1 MRKGGNKLKTY
12 DIEAVEYIAK
22 LAEGGLRDSITM
34 LDKCLAYSS
43 DLTISNVVKALGTTN
58 YDTMFKLTDCLLE
71 AKHLDAIQI
80 IEQIHAEGKDLKQF
94 IHQYTNFLLD
104 INKYGVGCPFELL
117 QLPKLKEYVKWL
129 EDCGE
134 YEFNYCLHLLKVFV
148 SLNSSI
154 KYSQYVKADIEACIM
169 LLEEANKDA

>member
-1 MRKGGNKLKTY
+1 MIKY
-12 DIEAVEYIAK
+12 DIEALEYIGK
-22 LAEGGLRDSITM
+22 LSEGGMRDAITL
-34 LDKCLAYSS
+34 LDKCLSYSTE
-43 DLTISNVVKALGTTN
+43 LTIENVVKALGVTD
-58 YDTMFKLTDCLLE
+58 YDIMFKLTDCLLE

-104 INKYGVGCPFELL
+104 IGKYGVDCPFELL
-117 QLPKLKEYVKWL
+117 QLPKLDEYVKWL

-134 YEFNYCLHLLKVFV
+134 YEFDYCLHLLKVFV
-148 SLNSSI
+148 GLNSSI

-169 LLEEANKDA
+169 LLEEANRDA